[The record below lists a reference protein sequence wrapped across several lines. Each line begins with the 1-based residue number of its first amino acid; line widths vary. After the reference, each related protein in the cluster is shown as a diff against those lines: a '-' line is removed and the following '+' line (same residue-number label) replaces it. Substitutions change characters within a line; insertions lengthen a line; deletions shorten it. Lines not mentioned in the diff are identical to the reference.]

1 LHFGKIMRIQ
11 PWKNEDFAP
20 QKKSLPDIFV
30 VCDFYTL
37 FAHID

>member
-1 LHFGKIMRIQ
+1 MRIQ

-20 QKKSLPDIFV
+20 KKIIAKYFV

-37 FAHID
+37 FAHMD